1 MLCNTICHLEKKIQA
16 QKFNRHTI
24 NKSIVLSY
32 LKAKKIKNTTLR
44 DFKDFV
50 EVETLKN
57 IMQ

>member
-50 EVETLKN
+50 ETLKN